1 MTLKEK
7 FTETDWAAVLEA
19 PMLAGLAIT
28 AADPGGLIGAVQES
42 AAMAGSLKD
51 ASTEDGTGTLAAEVA
66 EAYKTSEGRS
76 AAMDGVKALVKGKK
90 PPEITDAAVARLSE
104 ILGLVKTSA
113 PEEAPAFADFLVETA
128 TRTAEAAKEGGFLG
142 FGGEA
147 VSEAEKKTLGD
158 IKAALTGGTATV

>member
-1 MTLKEK
+1 MAYKEK
-7 FTETDWAAVLEA
+7 FTETDWAMVLEA

-51 ASTEDGTGTLAAEVA
+51 ASAGSLAAEVA

-90 PPEITDAAVARLSE
+90 PPEITEAAITRLSE
-104 ILGLVKTSA
+104 ILGTVKTTA
-113 PEEAPAFADFLVETA
+113 PEEAGAFSEFLIDTA

-147 VSEAEKKTLGD
+147 VSDAEKKTLTD
-158 IKAALTGGTATV
+158 LRAALGGSAAV